1 MLVIIPVAIT
11 TVPVSLDSQRK
22 NIGVYVLL
30 VSLVNTVRMVS
41 CSWKLLSFFFSSR
54 YLDKWGPGLQ
64 TKISWA
70 LRASAWSKNKGGGG
84 GAGRAPPLDLSLQM
98 SINLGNTF
106 RRISRIRNT
115 PLTWI
120 LVRVFAY
127 LSSFISQI
135 LYFIYWTVLIFI
147 LICFERRDTENQQYL
162 YALCTEVQ
170 LIGLTRGREDFNKKC
185 SSEISILGN

>member
-41 CSWKLLSFFFSSR
+41 CSWKLLPFFFSSR
-54 YLDKWGPGLQ
+54 SLDKWGPGFQ
-64 TKISWA
+64 TKISSA
-70 LRASAWSKNKGGGG
+70 LRDSAWSKNRGGG
-84 GAGRAPPLDLSLQM
+84 GRAPPLDRPLQI

-106 RRISRIRNT
+106 RRISRIQNF

-120 LVRVFAY
+120 LVRVFTY

-135 LYFIYWTVLIFI
+135 LHFIYWTVLILI
-147 LICFERRDTENQQYL
+147 LICFEGRDTENQQYL
-162 YALCTEVQ
+162 YALCKEVH
-170 LIGLTRGREDFNKKC
+170 LIELTRGREDFNKKC
-185 SSEISILGN
+185 SSEVSISGN

>member
-30 VSLVNTVRMVS
+30 VSLVNIVRMVS
-41 CSWKLLSFFFSSR
+41 CSWKLLSFNFFSSR
-54 YLDKWGPGLQ
+54 CLDKWGPGLQ

-84 GAGRAPPLDLSLQM
+84 EGRAPSLDLPLQI

-162 YALCTEVQ
+162 YALCTEVH
-170 LIGLTRGREDFNKKC
+170 LIVW
-185 SSEISILGN
+185 S